1 MQIKINGKVKE
12 IRQIMGLSDFLK
24 QNGIVDKKSV
34 VVIINEKIIKKE
46 DFDTIQIKENDEIE
60 ILRFVAGG

>member
-1 MQIKINGKVKE
+1 
-12 IRQIMGLSDFLK
+12 MGLSDFLK
-24 QNGIVDKKSV
+24 QNGIVDNKSV